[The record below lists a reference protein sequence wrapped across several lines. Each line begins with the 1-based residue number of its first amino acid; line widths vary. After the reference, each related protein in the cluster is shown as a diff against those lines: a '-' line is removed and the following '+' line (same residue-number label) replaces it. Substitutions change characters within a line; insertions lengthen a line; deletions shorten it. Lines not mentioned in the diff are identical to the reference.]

1 MAVIECPECNKKV
14 SDKLPYCVFCK
25 HKFRSTQDSDYPE
38 LTQPK
43 PPEFNYKRVAA
54 AVGIAVFLGYLFI
67 WPAAKPKNYANSNP
81 GTSVTPNA
89 EQRSVM
95 AALNERD
102 ASQNNRRSQIER
114 QFSAWDGSHRPLVRR
129 VKESMKNPDSFEHV
143 KTTYTEQG
151 DMLLVLMT
159 YRGKNSFN
167 AVVTQ
172 RVYAEVTLD
181 GTIMTLKETY

>member
-1 MAVIECPECNKKV
+1 MAVVECPECNKKV

-25 HKFRSTQDSDYPE
+25 HKFFKPQETEVTAITPI
-38 LTQPK
+38 LQPA
-43 PPEFNYKRVAA
+43 FNFKRVAA
-54 AVGIAVFLGYLFI
+54 AVGISVFLGYLFI

-81 GTSVTPNA
+81 SAGVTPNA

-95 AALNERD
+95 SALNERD
-102 ASQNNRRSQIER
+102 ASQKNRRAQIER

-143 KTTYTEQG
+143 KTTYTEQD
-151 DMLLVLMT
+151 DMILVLMT

-167 AVVTQ
+167 AVVTE

-181 GTIMTLKETY
+181 GAIISLKETY